1 MIGTLLQIPRLVSSR
16 RRRRALES
24 RALCPRI
31 PLLLSLLVLS
41 LASALSLWA
50 QETGNSNNPA
60 PPALPFASFAGT
72 TNEALSA
79 PKPVRAIESVLGS
92 GWEGMSNRIPA
103 STVQSMALLDN
114 KQKLAIGDRVIYRV
128 IEDQDDPKPITIGD
142 AADLDVPYV
151 GLVRAQD
158 KTCKQLADEI
168 KVLLEKDY
176 YKRATVIIGIDLLNK
191 TTTGRKVYVMG
202 QVRLTGPQE
211 FPAGEPYTVSKAI
224 MRAGGFSDF
233 ADKKHVRVV
242 RTTGDNKKTFE
253 VNVIAIWEKG
263 KTETDVTLE
272 PEDMV
277 FVPARAFNF

>member
-1 MIGTLLQIPRLVSSR
+1 MIGTLLQIPRLVSPR
-16 RRRRALES
+16 RQRRALES

-31 PLLLSLLVLS
+31 LGGLSLLIVS
-41 LASALSLWA
+41 LASALSLEA
-50 QETGNSNNPA
+50 QDTGSSTNTA
-60 PPALPFASFAGT
+60 PLPLPFASLPGT
-72 TNEALSA
+72 TNEASA
-79 PKPVRAIESVLGS
+79 PKPVRAIESVLSS
-92 GWEGMSNRIPA
+92 GWEGLSNRIPA
-103 STVQSMALLDN
+103 STVQRMDLLDN

-128 IEDQDDPKPITIGD
+128 IEDQDDPKPLTIGD
-142 AADLDVPYV
+142 AGDLDVPYV

-158 KTCKQLADEI
+158 KTCKGLAEEI

-191 TTTGRKVYVMG
+191 TTTGRKVYVVG

-224 MRAGGFSDF
+224 LRAGGFSDF
-233 ADKKHVRVV
+233 ADKKHVRIV
-242 RTTGDNKKTFE
+242 RTSGDTKKTFE

-272 PEDMV
+272 PEDLV
-277 FVPARAFNF
+277 YVPARAINF